1 MPLNGKNNQLVAAI
15 LLAAGRSSRLGQPK
29 QLLHYKNGALINF
42 IIKQIINGG
51 ILEIK
56 VVLGSQ
62 FKQIKSQIIYDDVE
76 VIENQDW
83 EEGISSSIRCG
94 LTHISAKT
102 QAVVFFVVDQPHLN
116 SKIIKKII
124 EKYKTSNANVI
135 ATKVVDQLTHPVLFR
150 RVLFPKLLELR
161 GDIGGKSLFKNEILE
176 TIDWDNKR
184 LLMDIDSLA
193 DFEKITGIRN

>member
-1 MPLNGKNNQLVAAI
+1 MPINGKNNQLAAI
-15 LLAAGRSSRLGQPK
+15 LLAAGGSRRLGQPK
-29 QLLHYKNGALINF
+29 QLLHYKNGALVNY
-42 IIKQIINGG
+42 IIKQIKNGG
-51 ILEIK
+51 ISEIK

-76 VIENQDW
+76 ILENQDW
-83 EEGISSSIRCG
+83 EEGISTSIRCG
-94 LTHISAKT
+94 LTHINPKT

-124 EKYKTSNANVI
+124 EKHKTSNTNVI
-135 ATKVVDQLTHPVLFR
+135 ATKVGDQITHPVLFK

-161 GDIGGKSLFKNEILE
+161 GDIGGKAIFKNVSLE
-176 TIDWDNKR
+176 TIDWDDKG